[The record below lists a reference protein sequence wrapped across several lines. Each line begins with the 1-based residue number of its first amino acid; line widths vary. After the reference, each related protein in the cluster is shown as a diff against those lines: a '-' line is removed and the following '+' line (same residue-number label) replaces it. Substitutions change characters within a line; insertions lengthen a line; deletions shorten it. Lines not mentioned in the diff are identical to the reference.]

1 MHRLAHRRIIL
12 VVALLV
18 AVVGLAACTPQQE
31 ELYDR
36 INASRAEAGLPDL
49 LPHLS
54 AMDQAQAWAEHL
66 AATGTLA
73 HSPDPRGALSGTPGL
88 VAENVGMGSSIAE
101 VHETFLASPA
111 HRNNILSSTYNFV
124 GVGHAVAADGTVFV
138 VQVFAQY

>member
-1 MHRLAHRRIIL
+1 MHRLALRRIVVL
-12 VVALLV
+12 VALLV

-66 AATGTLA
+66 AATGSLA
-73 HSPDPRGALSGTPGL
+73 HSPDPRAGLSGTPGM
-88 VAENVGMGSSIAE
+88 VAENVGMGTSIAQI
-101 VHETFLASPA
+101 HDMFLASSA
-111 HRNNILSSTYNFV
+111 HRNNIMSTTYNFV